1 VPPKT
6 PEQLWYAHTPGW
18 GVRLARALLWPV
30 SGLWW
35 AGSNVHRGMY
45 SLGVRQA
52 VTVAGVRVVKVGNV
66 VTGGAGKTPTVMALA
81 QAAVAAGL
89 KPAILC
95 RGYGANPPPTGICV
109 GPDTPVAL
117 SGDEPWMM
125 AAAMPE
131 LPVFAGRDR
140 VALARAAV
148 DAGATLLLLD
158 DGMQHHRLHAHGLVA
173 VVRGPDPFGNG
184 LLLPAGP
191 LRETAHG
198 LARADLV
205 VVLEGTAD
213 TLARVHAAGVAR
225 ERVVCARLVPLDPVA
240 LDGQGPL
247 SLEGRRVVVAAG
259 LARPS
264 RVVTTVAALGAS
276 VTHLVAWPDHAV
288 LGPAQ
293 VQAALAA
300 VASHGANTLVMTEKD
315 AVKWPRDTPVAGVR
329 VVALPVRLRWDTP
342 AVPPAVLSL
351 LGAAGLGQ

>member
-1 VPPKT
+1 MPPKT
-6 PEQLWYAHTPGW
+6 PEELWYAHTPEV
-18 GVRLARALLWPV
+18 GVRLARALLWPA

-35 AGSNVHRGMY
+35 AGSNLHRGMY
-45 SLGVRQA
+45 SLGMRQA
-52 VTVAGVRVVKVGNV
+52 VTLAGVRVVKVGNV

-95 RGYGANPPPTGICV
+95 RGYGAKPPPAGIRV

-117 SGDEPWMM
+117 SGDEPLMM
-125 AAAMPE
+125 AGAMPE
-131 LPVFAGRDR
+131 VPVYAGRDR
-140 VALARAAV
+140 VVLARAATA
-148 DAGATLLLLD
+148 AGATVLLLD
-158 DGMQHHRLHAHGLVA
+158 DGMQHHRLGAQGLVA

-191 LRETAHG
+191 LREPAHA

-213 TLARVHAAGVAR
+213 TLDRVNAAGVAR
-225 ERVVCARLVPLDPVA
+225 ERVVCAHLAPLDPVA

-264 RVVTTVAALGAS
+264 RVVATVAGLGAS
-276 VTHLVAWPDHAV
+276 VVHLVAWPDHAA

-293 VQAALAA
+293 VQAAQQA
-300 VASHGANTLVMTEKD
+300 VTSHGANTLVMTEKD
-315 AVKWPRDTPVAGVR
+315 AVKWPRDTQLAGVR
-329 VVALPVRLRWDTP
+329 VVALPVRLRWDTA
-342 AVPPAVLSL
+342 AVPQAVLSL

>member
-1 VPPKT
+1 MPPKT
-6 PEQLWYAHTPGW
+6 PESLWYAHNPQA
-18 GVRLARALLWPV
+18 GVRLARALLWPA

-35 AGSNVHRGMY
+35 AASSVHRGMY
-45 SLGVRQA
+45 ALGVRQA
-52 VTVAGVRVVKVGNV
+52 VTVPGVRVVKVGNV

-95 RGYGANPPPTGICV
+95 RGYGANPPPAGIRV
-109 GPDTPVAL
+109 GADTPVAL
-117 SGDEPWMM
+117 AGDEPSMM

-131 LPVFAGRDR
+131 VPVFAGRDR
-140 VALARAAV
+140 VVLARAAM
-148 DAGATLLLLD
+148 AANATLLLLD
-158 DGMQHHRLHAHGLVA
+158 DGMQHHRLHAQGLVA

-184 LLLPAGP
+184 MLLPAGP
-191 LRETAHG
+191 LRETAHA

-205 VVLEGTAD
+205 VVLEATPD

-225 ERVVCARLVPLDPVA
+225 ERVVAAQLAPLEPVA

-264 RVVTTVAALGAS
+264 RVVATVAALGAS
-276 VTHLVAWPDHAV
+276 VVHLVAWPDHAA

-293 VQAALAA
+293 VQLALQA

-315 AVKWPRDTPVAGVR
+315 AVKWPRGTPVAGVR
-329 VVALPVRLRWDTP
+329 VVALPVRLRWDTS
-342 AVPPAVLSL
+342 AVPQPVLSL